1 MEFQNKD
8 YDVIIVGAGPIGL
21 ACAIE
26 AGKRGLSHL
35 VIEKGCLVNSIYHFP
50 VNMTFFSTADRLELG
65 EVPFISYG
73 TKPTRS
79 EALNYYRR
87 VVEALRLHVKTY
99 ERVLDVKGKKGEFY
113 VRTEKAAYRAK
124 TVILAIGF
132 YDHPNLLNIPGED
145 LPKVKH
151 YYDDPHLYAFKKV
164 AVIGAGNSAVQ
175 AALETLRCGAQVTM
189 IIRETGLSDKI
200 KYWIKPDIEN
210 RIEEGAITAYFNSVV
225 KRIEEEKIVVQTPA
239 GELQLDNDFVLALTG
254 YHPDYSFLKKLGIEI
269 SRDETKSPVFNPQTY
284 QTKREGIFLAGVACG
299 GMETARWL
307 IENSREHAVRI
318 FDFLANDF

>member
-1 MEFQNKD
+1 
-8 YDVIIVGAGPIGL
+8 
-21 ACAIE
+21 
-26 AGKRGLSHL
+26 
-35 VIEKGCLVNSIYHFP
+35 
-50 VNMTFFSTADRLELG
+50 
-65 EVPFISYG
+65 
-73 TKPTRS
+73 
-79 EALNYYRR
+79 
-87 VVEALRLHVKTY
+87 
-99 ERVLDVKGKKGEFY
+99 
-113 VRTEKAAYRAK
+113 
-124 TVILAIGF
+124 
-132 YDHPNLLNIPGED
+132 
-145 LPKVKH
+145 
-151 YYDDPHLYAFKKV
+151 
-164 AVIGAGNSAVQ
+164 
-175 AALETLRCGAQVTM
+175 M

-269 SRDETKSPVFNPQTY
+269 SRDETKSPIFNPQTY